1 MLRAIFLIDD
11 VEGLVALLEPFRDE
25 GKKNPDLFLVTVVK
39 DTDMTVGAEYRLDQ
53 GDNVLGA
60 HVRPPEADL
69 SRLSA

>member
-39 DTDMTVGAEYRLDQ
+39 DADMTVGAEYRLDQ
-53 GDNVLGA
+53 GDTTFWVLMF
-60 HVRPPEADL
+60 DL
-69 SRLSA
+69 QRLISHA